1 MLGLPQVS
9 VEADLIDDLGLTSL
23 DMLRLV
29 TEANKKG
36 CPINVSAVY
45 TARNLRRLLLNNYYV
60 GSLHVRISI
69 QSFCYFSQFDAKATY
84 FDLSIFSPDKPY

>member
-1 MLGLPQVS
+1 MWNFEEMLGLPQVS

-45 TARNLRRLLLNNYYV
+45 TARNCADYC
-60 GSLHVRISI
+60 
-69 QSFCYFSQFDAKATY
+69 FCPRHEPIYWYQAAKT
-84 FDLSIFSPDKPY
+84 

>member
-29 TEANKKG
+29 TEANKRMSHQRICSLY
-36 CPINVSAVY
+36 CP
-45 TARNLRRLLLNNYYV
+45 
-60 GSLHVRISI
+60 
-69 QSFCYFSQFDAKATY
+69 
-84 FDLSIFSPDKPY
+84 

>member
-45 TARNLRRLLLNNYYV
+45 TARNLRRYLLV
-60 GSLHVRISI
+60 
-69 QSFCYFSQFDAKATY
+69 QAAKPEETRNHSGLWICL
-84 FDLSIFSPDKPY
+84 F